1 MLYTIIIFVSGIYLS
16 QEYPDH
22 FPSIKTLVINLLN
35 YLKNLRDPIVN
46 TVVQDSQNQ
55 SIYER
60 IIGIFW

>member
-16 QEYPDH
+16 QEYPDN

-60 IIGIFW
+60 ILGIFR